1 MSEATLAQLRERLE
15 SEGLSCIAVK
25 GERTLTSTQRGIRP
39 LLAWLEQGED
49 ISGGIAADR
58 IVGKAAALLYAL
70 MGVRAVYAQVL
81 SESGLSVLREHGIQ
95 AEYGVLTERIINRAG
110 TGLCPMEEAVLGIS
124 DPAAARTAL
133 EEQVRRLRAN

>member
-1 MSEATLAQLRERLE
+1 MSEATLAQLRARLE
-15 SEGLSCIAVK
+15 REGLSSIAVK

-49 ISGGIAADR
+49 VSGGIAADR

-70 MGVRAVYAQVL
+70 MNVRAVYAQVL

-110 TGLCPMEEAVLGIS
+110 TGLGPRGEAVFGTP
-124 DPAAARTAL
+124 DPPAARTAP
-133 EEQVRRLRAN
+133 EEQMRRLRAN